1 MDLTCDHLLRLHVTH
16 LHSGCGRHD
25 QLMELWSCISP
36 LVSVQVTN
44 FPVQTAH
51 FYRRSLLKMIERR
64 GVKWVWASFP
74 IKQFYLLLLAYILP
88 MISAQ
93 FILSSIATV
102 IFIGAFISM
111 CVGTLQIMLASE
123 KVFSFMEYSSIFQYF
138 SEGDRKID
146 TRKPEM
152 LLIKRSILPCVTFGI
167 AYCIALVTFHL
178 SHQSIIPNEVMC
190 ALSAFFTLAVF
201 LQFQCYKSTLFIV
214 SSLPRLFSWLY
225 VFLIV
230 FHTTLPIPEFL
241 LYFGSAA
248 VPIPVLPGFVLRIN
262 VLTLIQFP
270 FQCVLITYFLL
281 HNKWHNF
288 YSGLGPYLLFTSWWV
303 LCRHFFALSS
313 PLYLFL
319 GTFGVV
325 LVLAISPFLPV
336 LFLGSPVCVLLYYGL
351 SRQFFVCLG
360 IVVAFVLVLLLV
372 RRFSRRLME
381 TKWLN
386 ISFDYLLLIQVLV
399 SIPAVFM
406 GASWF
411 VHFYS
416 PTDVP
421 VVSLA
426 QYSEYCGPQNWV
438 GNNMIQT
445 QLDCMHLRDR
455 VLAASGKVES
465 IKIEQVSNDY
475 ELSLKS
481 LPGSIRT
488 ALTCL
493 LGQLEP
499 MCGDRSDM
507 ETCKREFSGCHFHHS
522 HKYTFAIG
530 LTINLPPADGR
541 GMLVTLLASNIFAEA
556 VENLQVGNHL
566 QFNATFASGMG
577 SDDLVLQL
585 VALEGRDV
593 GSDEDSVQDSVH
605 FFTTQVIQSMTITLG
620 ILFDVLLGYTAP

>member
-1 MDLTCDHLLRLHVTH
+1 MFLYVYP
-16 LHSGCGRHD
+16 
-25 QLMELWSCISP
+25 P
-36 LVSVQVTN
+36 LVLLQVTK

-64 GVKWVWASFP
+64 GVKWVWGSFP
-74 IKQFYLLLLAYILP
+74 TKQFYLLLLAYILP

-93 FILSSIATV
+93 FILSGIATV
-102 IFIGAFISM
+102 VFVGAFITMS
-111 CVGTLQIMLASE
+111 VGTLQMMLAAE

-138 SEGDRKID
+138 SEGNRKID

-167 AYCIALVTFHL
+167 AYCVTLLTFHL
-178 SHQSIIPNEVMC
+178 SHQSVISNEVMC
-190 ALSAFFTLAVF
+190 VLSAFFTLAVF
-201 LQFQCYKSTLFIV
+201 FQFECYKSPLFIV
-214 SSLPRLFSWLY
+214 SSLSRLLSWLY

-230 FHTTLPIPEFL
+230 FRPILSIPEFL

-248 VPIPVLPGFVLRIN
+248 VPIPVIPGFTLRIN
-262 VLTLIQFP
+262 LLTLFQFP
-270 FQCVLITYFLL
+270 FQCVLITYFLV

-303 LCRHFFALSS
+303 LSRHFFALSS

-325 LVLAISPFLPV
+325 LVLALSPFLPI
-336 LFLGSPVCVLLYYGL
+336 LFLGSPLCILLYYGL
-351 SRQFFVCLG
+351 SRQFFMCLG
-360 IVVAFVLVLLLV
+360 IVVAFVLVFLLV
-372 RRFSRRLME
+372 GRFSRRLME

-386 ISFDYLLLIQVLV
+386 ISFDYLVLLQVLL
-399 SIPAVFM
+399 SIPAVLI

-411 VHFYS
+411 AHFYS

-438 GNNMIQT
+438 GNNMVPT
-445 QLDCMHLRDR
+445 QLNCMHLRDR
-455 VLAASGKVES
+455 ILAATGIVES
-465 IKIEQVSNDY
+465 IKIEQVSNDH
-475 ELSLKS
+475 ELSLKP
-481 LPGSIRT
+481 LPGPIRA

-493 LGQLEP
+493 LGQIKP
-499 MCGDRSDM
+499 MCGQRSDM
-507 ETCKREFSGCHFHHS
+507 ETCERQFVGCNFHHH

-530 LTINLPPADGR
+530 ITVDFPPIDGR
-541 GMLVTLLASNIFAEA
+541 RTPVEKVSVTLLASNIFKEA
-556 VENLQVGNHL
+556 VKNLQVGNHL
-566 QFNATFASGMG
+566 HFNATFVSGMG
-577 SDDLVLQL
+577 SDRLVLQL
-585 VALEGRDV
+585 VTLEGHIVRT
-593 GSDEDSVQDSVH
+593 DEESIQDSVQL
-605 FFTTQVIQSMTITLG
+605 FATQVIQSVTNTLA

>member
-1 MDLTCDHLLRLHVTH
+1 M
-16 LHSGCGRHD
+16 
-25 QLMELWSCISP
+25 
-36 LVSVQVTN
+36 
-44 FPVQTAH
+44 QTAH

-74 IKQFYLLLLAYILP
+74 TKQFYLLLLAYILP

-102 IFIGAFISM
+102 VFVGAFITMS
-111 CVGTLQIMLASE
+111 VGTLQMMLAAE
-123 KVFSFMEYSSIFQYF
+123 KVFSLMEYSSIFQYF

-152 LLIKRSILPCVTFGI
+152 LLIKRSILPCVTFSI
-167 AYCIALVTFHL
+167 AYCVTLLAFHL
-178 SHQSIIPNEVMC
+178 SHQSIISNEVLC
-190 ALSAFFTLAVF
+190 VLSAFFTLAVF
-201 LQFQCYKSTLFIV
+201 FQFECYKSPLFIV
-214 SSLPRLFSWLY
+214 SSLSRVFSWLY

-230 FHTTLPIPEFL
+230 FRPILPIPEFL

-248 VPIPVLPGFVLRIN
+248 VPIPVLPGFTLRIN
-262 VLTLIQFP
+262 LLTLFQFP
-270 FQCVLITYFLL
+270 FQCVLITYFLV

-303 LCRHFFALSS
+303 LSRHFFALSS

-319 GTFGVV
+319 GMFGVV
-325 LVLAISPFLPV
+325 LVLALSPFLPI
-336 LFLGSPVCVLLYYGL
+336 LFLGSPLCILLYYGL
-351 SRQFFVCLG
+351 SRQFFMCLG
-360 IVVAFVLVLLLV
+360 IVVAFVFVFLLV
-372 RRFSRRLME
+372 GRFSRRLME

-386 ISFDYLLLIQVLV
+386 ISFDYLVLLQVLLSV
-399 SIPAVFM
+399 PAVFI

-411 VHFYS
+411 AHFYS
-416 PTDVP
+416 PMDVP

-438 GNNMIQT
+438 GNNMVPT
-445 QLDCMHLRDR
+445 ELNCMHLRDR
-455 VLAASGKVES
+455 ILAATGTVES
-465 IKIEQVSNDY
+465 IKIEHVSNDH

-481 LPGSIRT
+481 LPGPIRA

-499 MCGDRSDM
+499 MCGQRSDM
-507 ETCKREFSGCHFHHS
+507 ETCKREFAGCNFHHN

-530 LTINLPPADGR
+530 ITVDFPPTDGR
-541 GMLVTLLASNIFAEA
+541 GAPVKKVSVTLLASNIFAEA

-566 QFNATFASGMG
+566 QFNATFVSGMG
-577 SDDLVLQL
+577 SDKLVLQL
-585 VALEGRDV
+585 VTLEGHVV
-593 GSDEDSVQDSVH
+593 GTDEESIQDSVQL
-605 FFTTQVIQSMTITLG
+605 FATQVIQSVTNTLA